1 MADTFRAFGY
11 ICPECGKAVMACR
24 SSFALAA
31 SKVDVECSCGKSA
44 LQVENDGELSEN
56 IGAELS
62 KYLRQSDYV
71 GFMNGENVCI
81 LLANTKKENAFVVV
95 ERLRTYGYTTSIVE
109 VLS

>member
-44 LQVENDGELSEN
+44 LQVENDGV
-56 IGAELS
+56 
-62 KYLRQSDYV
+62 KCHVYV
-71 GFMNGENVCI
+71 PCGICGETHHAACEAKA
-81 LLANTKKENAFVVV
+81 LLEGRGCVRKALCTP
-95 ERLRTYGYTTSIVE
+95 
-109 VLS
+109 